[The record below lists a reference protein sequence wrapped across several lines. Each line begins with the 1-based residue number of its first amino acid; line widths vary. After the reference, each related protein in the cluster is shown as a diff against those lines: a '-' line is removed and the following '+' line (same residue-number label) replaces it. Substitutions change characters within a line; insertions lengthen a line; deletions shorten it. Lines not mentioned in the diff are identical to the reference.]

1 MDRAKKRLASALD
14 GFRNQHKSEMELEEK
29 ITAEDVCLTEIV
41 RHGFPDDPRCMA
53 YDTVQRLLAIGT
65 GNGIIRVIGDVGVDY
80 CLKHESDAAVLHMQF
95 LMNEGAL
102 ISACRDDLIHLW
114 NFRQK
119 VPVVLHSIQLTKE
132 QVTCISHSFQSKWL
146 YLGTE
151 RGNVY
156 FVNIATF
163 TLSNYAINWNKAIDL
178 GVRTHPGS
186 VKAIS
191 TCPTEFSKLLLLY
204 EKGNVVLWNLQT
216 KEANRFI
223 SDPPARCFAWH
234 HDGRQFMC
242 GTADGSLLIWNVR
255 KPGEYVQKLQP
266 HGQKCNPINQ
276 VDWKHLANGEQ
287 LIIFS
292 GGMLEEDGVLPTL
305 TIMRAS
311 KSVTV
316 LELDHP
322 LITFASLNTSPF
334 SSVSQQ
340 PSGVA
345 VLMKHDLLVIDLTIP
360 GYPCHEN
367 VSPMDIHKSRVRC
380 ISYFSNCPLD
390 LLGALALVGSKQ
402 RRQGFSDK
410 PWPITGGSGR
420 DCAMGHQELLV
431 TGHEDGSIKFWQ
443 ASGEHLQIL
452 YKLKSGRHFEQNDE
466 TESHE
471 APHAVMMVELCL
483 DSRLLLVAGQSGQL
497 TLFRFEKTENSHE
510 ITVINIPSAFSFLSS
525 NMESTKA
532 SSPKRE
538 LRRQGT
544 AISEESNSTDTSEGS
559 TQDGYFPLKVR
570 GGVVRR
576 LAGYQPDLVCLV
588 PWKNVSQPETITAM
602 ALNSAYGIIALGTS
616 TSLTLVD
623 LVQYI
628 VICSWSVADLYVQQ
642 HSTPILLSQNSNS
655 SHDPFIVPSRKQE
668 TSTTNTSVQLPLQTD
683 VTYPEDISVK
693 CVTPKLVKNTSAVQL
708 RPSNKS
714 SNRRK
719 LLKHM
724 TLLLNRTADGNDKIK
739 TVESITTDDKDKEV
753 LTYEHSSSHNLDHK
767 KRPPVG
773 SEVKIRNEIESG
785 SIRNDEIVRADDSF
799 LIDKLRVKRK
809 TFIRSLT
816 IHTTTAATSDEQSKS
831 ISRSKVMLGK
841 YGVDTR
847 RNMDSPPIL
856 VSSKSILHGNTENS
870 RLRRDR
876 RPQLLKSQSIVES
889 GCEINDPT
897 TTKASS
903 VDESPSSANKMVFSE
918 SVTSLTFIQ
927 SFVKKKDSRAHLCLW
942 IGTSAST
949 CIIYQLLLPTD
960 RLNST
965 VSIVHSG
972 SVVQARGRILYT
984 TLMDRNFCLLEGAT
998 ESYHEKVIP
1007 KPKEGDGNHSEEN
1020 NFPNK
1025 VLTKLSLS
1033 PTCSNA
1039 AEYSREDDFLQFA
1052 ILVSEDEVHTV
1063 SLPNFNSLFLYRPE
1077 FPFVKARATHVRG
1090 YPVLMLLNGA
1100 GQIVILSLPS
1110 LRLLLCS
1117 NLFRHSVDYDDP
1129 MCFKTSF
1136 AEHGLGMYSIT
1147 PSEIQKFTVSSELT
1161 KQVQESVGELFI
1173 PVDMPEPPKSSFLK
1187 GMSTLFTSQK
1197 DSFDLDALF
1206 LDKNSNSVPGSS
1218 MRSIA
1223 KTIPGPSNMEQATAH
1238 GVSTGQAANMALQAL
1253 NERAEKLNVTVD
1265 ATERLK
1271 ENAMALSQRT
1281 GKLVEK
1287 YEKKKWYN
1295 F

>member
-14 GFRNQHKSEMELEEK
+14 GFRNQHKVEMELEEK
-29 ITAEDVCLTEIV
+29 ITADNVCLTEIV

-53 YDTVQRLLAIGT
+53 YDSVQRLLAIGT
-65 GNGIIRVIGDVGVDY
+65 GHGVIRVIGDVGVDY
-80 CLKHESDAAVLHMQF
+80 CLKHESDAAVLHIQF

-102 ISACRDDLIHLW
+102 VTACRDDLIHLW

-119 VPVVLHSIQLTKE
+119 VPMVLHSIQLTKE
-132 QVTCISHSFQSKWL
+132 QVTCISHTFQSKWL

-163 TLSNYAINWNKAIDL
+163 TLSNYVINWNKAIDL

-191 TCPTEFSKLLLLY
+191 TCPTESSKLLLLY

-216 KEANRFI
+216 KEADRFI
-223 SDPPARCFAWH
+223 SDHPARCFAWH

-242 GTADGSLLIWNVR
+242 GTADGSLLIWNTR
-255 KPGEYVQKLQP
+255 KPGEYTQKLQP

-276 VDWKHLANGEQ
+276 VDWRHSADGEQ
-287 LIIFS
+287 HAAGRWRITRF
-292 GGMLEEDGVLPTL
+292 DGNERT
-305 TIMRAS
+305 

-316 LELDHP
+316 LELDHA
-322 LITFASLNTSPF
+322 LITFASLNASPY

-345 VLMKHDLLVIDLTIP
+345 VLMKYDLLVIDLTIP

-367 VSPMDIHKSRVRC
+367 INPMDIHESRVRC

-420 DCAMGHQELLV
+420 DCAMGHQELLL

-452 YKLKSGRHFEQNDE
+452 YKLKSGRHFERNDGM
-466 TESHE
+466 ESHE
-471 APHAVMMVELCL
+471 ASYAVTMVELCL

-497 TLFRFEKTENSHE
+497 TLFRFVKTES
-510 ITVINIPSAFSFLSS
+510 TSA
-525 NMESTKA
+525 
-532 SSPKRE
+532 
-538 LRRQGT
+538 
-544 AISEESNSTDTSEGS
+544 
-559 TQDGYFPLKVR
+559 
-570 GGVVRR
+570 
-576 LAGYQPDLVCLV
+576 
-588 PWKNVSQPETITAM
+588 
-602 ALNSAYGIIALGTS
+602 
-616 TSLTLVD
+616 SLTLID

-628 VICSWSVADLYVQQ
+628 IICSWSVADLYVQQ
-642 HSTPILLSQNSNS
+642 HSTPILLSQNSS
-655 SHDPFIVPSRKQE
+655 SSQHDPFIVPSQQQE
-668 TSTTNTSVQLPLQTD
+668 TFTSGVSVQLPLQTD
-683 VTYPEDISVK
+683 AMSPGDISAK
-693 CVTPKLVKNTSAVQL
+693 CASPKVAKAISPIQL

-714 SNRRK
+714 SRRN
-719 LLKHM
+719 LFKHM
-724 TLLLNRTADGNDKIK
+724 TLGKTFLSRTTDGNDRIK
-739 TVESITTDDKDKEV
+739 TMETATKEDKEALTCERSSCHDLDHRKRSTVRNEVESASIRYSEV
-753 LTYEHSSSHNLDHK
+753 LAPD
-767 KRPPVG
+767 
-773 SEVKIRNEIESG
+773 SEE
-785 SIRNDEIVRADDSF
+785 VREVNANC

-809 TFIRSLT
+809 TFVRSLT
-816 IHTTTAATSDEQSKS
+816 IHTAAASDEPSKS
-831 ISRSKVMLGK
+831 ISGSKVMLGK
-841 YGVDTR
+841 AISMHIPFSAFRFNYGVDTR
-847 RNMDSPPIL
+847 RNMDSPPVL
-856 VSSKSILHGNTENS
+856 SDSKSVVRGNTENS
-870 RLRRDR
+870 RIRLDR
-876 RPQLLKSQSIVES
+876 RPQLLKSQSITDS
-889 GCEINDPT
+889 SCEINDPLAS
-897 TTKASS
+897 KARSI
-903 VDESPSSANKMVFSE
+903 DESSPSANKMVPSE

-927 SFVKKKDSRAHLCLW
+927 SFIKKKDPRARLCLW
-942 IGTSAST
+942 VGTSASS
-949 CIIYQLLLPTD
+949 CIIYHLLLPTD
-960 RLNST
+960 RQNST
-965 VSIVHSG
+965 VSVAHSG
-972 SVVQARGRILYT
+972 PAIQTRGRVLYT
-984 TLMDRNFCLLEGAT
+984 TLMDRNFCLLEGAAK
-998 ESYHEKVIP
+998 SYHEKEST
-1007 KPKEGDGNHSEEN
+1007 KSKEDDGNHSGEN

-1039 AEYSREDDFLQFA
+1039 TEYSREDDFLQFA
-1052 ILVSEDEVHTV
+1052 VLVSEDEVHTV
-1063 SLPNFNSLFLYRPE
+1063 ALPNFNSLFLYRPE
-1077 FPFVKARATHVRG
+1077 FPFVKARASHVCG

-1129 MCFKTSF
+1129 MCFRTSF
-1136 AEHGLGMYSIT
+1136 AEHGLGMYTIT
-1147 PSEIQKFTVSSELT
+1147 PSEIQKFTVCSELAN
-1161 KQVQESVGELFI
+1161 QVQESAGELFVPI
-1173 PVDMPEPPKSSFLK
+1173 DMPEPPKSSFLK
-1187 GMSTLFTSQK
+1187 GMSTLFASQK

-1223 KTIPGPSNMEQATAH
+1223 KTIPGPSNMEQAAAR
-1238 GVSTGQAANMALQAL
+1238 GVSAGQAANMALQAL
-1253 NERAEKLNVTVD
+1253 HERTEKLNVTVD

-1271 ENAMALSQRT
+1271 ENAMTLSQRT